1 MSKKDKNKIPM
12 EINEIK
18 QQLTLAEVLKHYGL
32 KPDKSLRLHCPFHE
46 DKTPSLQIYYKTHT
60 AYCFSSNC
68 KTHGKSLDVIDF
80 IMHKENISKHEAIK
94 QAETLIGGSDQQAI
108 SKEAFLSNMFT
119 YFKNAVHNS
128 KPTQEYIKS
137 RNLDFSKQEIG
148 YNAGQFHHGTRKDE
162 ILINQCLQY
171 GLLIDAGLTAK
182 TGDKAYK
189 VFGKGCIVFALK
201 NKQHQVSGLYFRS
214 TTNNDTAKH
223 YYLKDRQGIYPG
235 YPKAETQ
242 KLIITEAVIDAAT
255 LLQIPAITETY
266 SILTAY
272 GTNGLNQEIKT
283 AIQELP
289 QLQEII
295 FAFDADEAGQSAVTK
310 YTAELHELLP
320 GVIITTLAL
329 PLKDINETA
338 QAHDDE
344 AVFIQLLAERKA
356 PQPPEGGA
364 KVVEDKSLFLSTEN
378 KPATE
383 KETLPKPQ
391 PDETSPPAGGRL
403 TGLNPEQLV
412 YETNEL
418 IITIWGGIEQ
428 ENLSRLKVSLH
439 IRLKSNKYRSFR
451 DDVNLYSYAS
461 SQKLVKSI
469 AETLELST
477 SLVNATI
484 TDLIETLEK
493 YRSEERAQ
501 QLKALVPQA
510 YQMTAE
516 EKQAAEAFLKEPDL
530 VQRTLDTLSRTGL
543 IGEQKNGLLL
553 YFLYLSRFFEE
564 PLHAI
569 IFGKSGSGK
578 TYLQTR
584 ISECLPEE
592 SVRTTTSLSENTLYY
607 SPKNFWKH
615 IVLLIEDLDGVY
627 NALLPLREFMS
638 KQSITKLTTDKDAK
652 GNNVQKVLTVEG
664 PICVSGATTKENIYE
679 DNANRS
685 FLIYVDEGASHLNEV
700 MEYQRKQQAG
710 LINKS
715 AQEKAKQELRN
726 VQRLLVKD
734 IQVINPYALHLR
746 IPDNVF
752 KKLRTNM
759 HYLKLI
765 EIITFYHQQQRPI
778 KKGTDGTKYIE
789 TTPEDIY
796 WANELVKEVL
806 LKKSDELNGEL
817 RGFFEQLKSHVK
829 AASKDPNATFFAKDI
844 RKTYRMHPMQLTRH
858 LIQLERRGY
867 IKQVSSN
874 RKTGFEYQVTEW
886 EEYSRLQEGVNIMD
900 TILEKLKKAK
910 TKVNTP
916 QLHAHSQNGV

>member
-1 MSKKDKNKIPM
+1 M

-18 QQLTLAEVLKHYGL
+18 QRLTLAEVLKHYGL

-80 IMHKENISKHEAIK
+80 IMHKENISKHAAIK

-128 KPTQEYIKS
+128 KPTQEYIQS
-137 RNLDFSKQEIG
+137 RNLDFTGQEIG

-162 ILINQCLQY
+162 TLINQCLRY

-235 YPKAETQ
+235 YPKIETQ

-255 LLQIPAITETY
+255 LINIPAITENY
-266 SILTAY
+266 SIVTAY
-272 GTNGLNQEIKT
+272 GTNGLNQEIKI

-295 FAFDADEAGQSAVTK
+295 FAFDADEAGQAAVTK

-320 GVIITTLAL
+320 GVIITTLTL

-338 QAHDDE
+338 QAHDDD
-344 AVFIQLLAERKA
+344 AVFIQLLAERK
-356 PQPPEGGA
+356 PF
-364 KVVEDKSLFLSTEN
+364 FLSTEN
-378 KPATE
+378 KRTIE
-383 KETLPKPQ
+383 KEPLPKP
-391 PDETSPPAGGRL
+391 PATPETSPPAGGRL

-412 YETNEL
+412 YETAEL

-510 YQMTAE
+510 YQMSQE
-516 EKQAAEAFLKEPDL
+516 ERAAAEAFLKEPDL

-710 LINKS
+710 LINKA

-778 KKGTDGTKYIE
+778 KKGTDGTRYIE

-817 RGFFEQLKSHVK
+817 RSFFEQLKSNVK
-829 AASKDPNATFFAKDI
+829 AANPNNLNATFFAKDI

-858 LIQLERRGY
+858 LVQLERRGY
-867 IKQVSSN
+867 IKQVSNN

-886 EEYSRLQEGVNIMD
+886 EEYSQLQEGVNIMD
-900 TILEKLKKAK
+900 TILSKLKPAK
-910 TKVNTP
+910 NKVVIP

>member
-1 MSKKDKNKIPM
+1 M

-80 IMHKENISKHEAIK
+80 IMHKENTTKHEAIK

-108 SKEAFLSNMFT
+108 SKEVFLGNMFT

-162 ILINQCLQY
+162 TLINQCLQY

-223 YYLKDRQGIYPG
+223 YYLKDRQGIYPS
-235 YPKAETQ
+235 YPKIDTQ

-255 LLQIPAITETY
+255 LLKIPAIMENY
-266 SILTAY
+266 SIVTAY
-272 GTNGLNQEIKT
+272 GTNGLNQEIKA

-289 QLQEII
+289 QLEEII
-295 FAFDADEAGQSAVTK
+295 FAFDADEAGQAAVTK

-320 GVIITTLAL
+320 SVIISTLTL

-338 QAHDDE
+338 QAHEDE

-356 PQPPEGGA
+356 F
-364 KVVEDKSLFLSTEN
+364 FLSTEN
-378 KPATE
+378 KSSIE
-383 KETLPKPQ
+383 KESPAISIPA
-391 PDETSPPAGGRL
+391 PPAAKL
-403 TGLNPEQLV
+403 NTANPEQLV

-428 ENLSRLKVSLH
+428 DNLSRLKVSLH

-477 SLVNATI
+477 SLIGATV
-484 TDLIETLEK
+484 TDLIEALEK
-493 YRSEERAQ
+493 YRSTQREQ

-510 YQMTAE
+510 YQMTVPE
-516 EKQAAEAFLKEPDL
+516 RQAAEAFLKEPDL

-710 LINKS
+710 LINKA

-726 VQRLLVKD
+726 VQRLMVKD

-778 KKGTDGTKYIE
+778 KKLADGTRYIE

-817 RGFFEQLKSHVK
+817 RGFFEQLKSTVK
-829 AASKDPNATFFAKDI
+829 ATNPNNLNATFFAKDI
-844 RKTYRMHPMQLTRH
+844 RKVYRMHPMQLTRH

-886 EEYSRLQEGVNIMD
+886 EEYSQLQEGVNIMD

-910 TKVNTP
+910 TKANTP

>member
-1 MSKKDKNKIPM
+1 M
-12 EINEIK
+12 EIGEIK
-18 QQLTLAEVLKHYGL
+18 QRLTLAEVLKHYGL

-80 IMHKENISKHEAIK
+80 IMHKENITKHEAIK
-94 QAETLIGGSDQQAI
+94 QAEALIGGSDQQAI

-128 KPTQEYIKS
+128 RPTQEYIKS
-137 RNLDFSKQEIG
+137 RNLDFAKQEIG

-162 ILINQCLQY
+162 TLINQCLQY

-235 YPKAETQ
+235 YPKADTQ
-242 KLIITEAVIDAAT
+242 KLIITEAVIDTAT

-266 SILTAY
+266 SIVTAY
-272 GTNGLNQEIKT
+272 GTNGLNQEIKI

-295 FAFDADEAGQSAVTK
+295 FAFDADEAGQAAVSK

-320 GVIITTLAL
+320 GVIISQLIL

-338 QAHDDE
+338 QAHEDE
-344 AVFIQLLAERKA
+344 AVFIQLLAERKTF
-356 PQPPEGGA
+356 
-364 KVVEDKSLFLSTEN
+364 SFSTEN
-378 KPATE
+378 HAPTE

-391 PDETSPPAGGRL
+391 PDEAVPPAGGRL

-412 YETNEL
+412 YETAEL

-510 YQMTAE
+510 YQMTAP

-553 YFLYLSRFFEE
+553 YFLYLSRFFDE

-710 LINKS
+710 LINKA

-726 VQRLLVKD
+726 VQRLMVKD

-778 KKGTDGTKYIE
+778 KKGTNGTRYIE

-817 RGFFEQLKSHVK
+817 RGFFEQLKKHVK
-829 AASKDPNATFFAKDI
+829 AANKDPNATFFAKDI

-886 EEYSRLQEGVNIMD
+886 EEYSQLQEGVNIMD
-900 TILEKLKKAK
+900 TILAKLKPAK
-910 TKVNTP
+910 NKVVTP

>member
-1 MSKKDKNKIPM
+1 M
-12 EINEIK
+12 
-18 QQLTLAEVLKHYGL
+18 TFA
-32 KPDKSLRLHCPFHE
+32 
-46 DKTPSLQIYYKTHT
+46 
-60 AYCFSSNC
+60 
-68 KTHGKSLDVIDF
+68 
-80 IMHKENISKHEAIK
+80 
-94 QAETLIGGSDQQAI
+94 
-108 SKEAFLSNMFT
+108 
-119 YFKNAVHNS
+119 
-128 KPTQEYIKS
+128 
-137 RNLDFSKQEIG
+137 KQEIG

-162 ILINQCLQY
+162 TLINQCLQY
-171 GLLIDAGLTAK
+171 GLLIDAGMTAK

-223 YYLKDRQGIYPG
+223 YYLKDRQGLYPG
-235 YPKAETQ
+235 YPKADTT
-242 KLIITEAVIDAAT
+242 KLILTEAIIDAAT
-255 LLQIPAITETY
+255 LLKALPTGEGLGGADY
-266 SILTAY
+266 SIVTAY

-295 FAFDADEAGQSAVTK
+295 FAFDADEAGQAAVSK

-320 GVIITTLAL
+320 GVILSTLTL

-338 QAHDDE
+338 QAHEDE
-344 AVFIQLLAERKA
+344 AVFIQLLAERK
-356 PQPPEGGA
+356 PF
-364 KVVEDKSLFLSTEN
+364 FLSTEN

-391 PDETSPPAGGRL
+391 PDEAVPPMGGRL

-451 DDVNLYSYAS
+451 DDVNLYSYAG

-510 YQMTAE
+510 YQMTAP

-553 YFLYLSRFFEE
+553 YFLYLSHFFEE

-700 MEYQRKQQAG
+700 MEYQRRQQAG
-710 LINKS
+710 LINKA

-726 VQRLLVKD
+726 VQRLMVKD

-778 KKGTDGTKYIE
+778 KKGTDGTRYIE

-817 RGFFEQLKSHVK
+817 RGFFEQLKGHVK
-829 AASKDPNATFFAKDI
+829 AGNKDPNATFFAKDI

-858 LIQLERRGY
+858 LVQLERRGY

-886 EEYSRLQEGVNIMD
+886 EEYSQLQEGVNIMD
-900 TILEKLKKAK
+900 TILAKLKPAK
-910 TKVNTP
+910 NKVVIP

>member
-1 MSKKDKNKIPM
+1 M
-12 EINEIK
+12 EIAEIK
-18 QQLTLAEVLKHYGL
+18 ERLTLAEVLKHYGL

-46 DKTPSLQIYYKTHT
+46 DKTPSLQVYYKTHT

-80 IMHKENISKHEAIK
+80 IMHKEGFDKLSPKDAKHEAIK

-137 RNLDFSKQEIG
+137 RNLDFAKQEIG

-162 ILINQCLQY
+162 TLINQCLQY

-242 KLIITEAVIDAAT
+242 KLILTEAVIDAAT
-255 LLQIPAITETY
+255 LINIPAITESY
-266 SILTAY
+266 SIVTAY

-289 QLQEII
+289 HLQEII
-295 FAFDADEAGQSAVTK
+295 FAFDADEAGQAAVTK
-310 YTAELHELLP
+310 YMAELHELLP
-320 GVIITTLAL
+320 GVIITTLTL

-344 AVFIQLLAERKA
+344 SVFIQLLAERK
-356 PQPPEGGA
+356 PF
-364 KVVEDKSLFLSTEN
+364 SFSTEN
-378 KPATE
+378 KPTTE
-383 KETLPKPQ
+383 KEPLPKP
-391 PDETSPPAGGRL
+391 PATPETSPPAGGRL

-412 YETNEL
+412 YETAEL

-477 SLVNATI
+477 SLIGATV

-510 YQMTAE
+510 YQMTAP
-516 EKQAAEAFLKEPDL
+516 EKQAAEAFLKEPEL

-710 LINKS
+710 LIDKA

-726 VQRLLVKD
+726 VQRLLIKD

-765 EIITFYHQQQRPI
+765 EIITFYHQQQRPV
-778 KKGTDGTKYIE
+778 KKGTDGTRYIE

-829 AASKDPNATFFAKDI
+829 AVNKDPNATFFAKDI

-886 EEYSRLQEGVNIMD
+886 EEYSQLQEGVNIMN
-900 TILEKLKKAK
+900 TILAKLKPAKNKA
-910 TKVNTP
+910 VIP
-916 QLHAHSQNGV
+916 QLHAYSQNVV

>member
-1 MSKKDKNKIPM
+1 M

-94 QAETLIGGSDQQAI
+94 QAEALANGGQPNTSIDKA
-108 SKEAFLSNMFT
+108 AFLQQMFT

-128 KPTQEYIKS
+128 RPTQEYIKS

-255 LLQIPAITETY
+255 LINIPAITETY

-295 FAFDADEAGQSAVTK
+295 FAFDADEAGQAAVTK

-320 GVIITTLAL
+320 GVIITTLTL

-338 QAHDDE
+338 QAHEDE
-344 AVFIQLLAERKA
+344 AVFIQLLAERKPLA
-356 PQPPEGGA
+356 PQPPKGGA
-364 KVVEDKSLFLSTEN
+364 TGQTKILSLSTE
-378 KPATE
+378 E
-383 KETLPKPQ
+383 DTLPEPKSP
-391 PDETSPPAGGRL
+391 EAVPPAGGRL

-412 YETNEL
+412 YETAEL
-418 IITIWGGIEQ
+418 TITIWGGIEQ

-477 SLVNATI
+477 SLIGATV

-510 YQMTAE
+510 YQMTAQ
-516 EKQAAEAFLKEPDL
+516 EKQVAEAFLKEPDL

-569 IFGKSGSGK
+569 IFGRSGSGK

-685 FLIYVDEGASHLNEV
+685 FLIYVNEGASHLNEV

-710 LINKS
+710 LIDKA

-734 IQVINPYALHLR
+734 IQVINPYALQLR

-765 EIITFYHQQQRPI
+765 EIITFYHQQQRPV
-778 KKGTDGTKYIE
+778 KKGTDGIRYIE

-817 RGFFEQLKSHVK
+817 RGFFEQLKSNVK
-829 AASKDPNATFFAKDI
+829 AANPNNLNATFFAKDI

-886 EEYSRLQEGVNIMD
+886 KEYSQLQEGVNIMD
-900 TILEKLKKAK
+900 TILAKLKPAKNKAII
-910 TKVNTP
+910 P

>member
-1 MSKKDKNKIPM
+1 M

-18 QQLTLAEVLKHYGL
+18 QRLTLAEVLKHYGL

-46 DKTPSLQIYYKTHT
+46 DNTPSLQIYYKTHT

-80 IMHKENISKHEAIK
+80 IMHKENTTKHEAIK
-94 QAETLIGGSDQQAI
+94 QAEALIGGSDQQAI

-137 RNLDFSKQEIG
+137 RNLDFAKQEIG

-162 ILINQCLQY
+162 TLINQCLQY

-235 YPKAETQ
+235 YPKADTQ

-255 LLQIPAITETY
+255 LIDIPAITENY
-266 SILTAY
+266 SIVTAY

-295 FAFDADEAGQSAVTK
+295 FAFDADEAGQAAVNK

-320 GVIITTLAL
+320 GVILSTLTL

-338 QAHDDE
+338 QAHDDD
-344 AVFIQLLAERKA
+344 AVFIQLLAERK
-356 PQPPEGGA
+356 PF
-364 KVVEDKSLFLSTEN
+364 FLSTEN
-378 KPATE
+378 KATTE
-383 KETLPKPQ
+383 KEPLPKP
-391 PDETSPPAGGRL
+391 PAASETSPPDGGRL

-412 YETNEL
+412 YETAEL
-418 IITIWGGIEQ
+418 IITVWGGIEQ

-510 YQMTAE
+510 YQMTAQE
-516 EKQAAEAFLKEPDL
+516 RQAAEAFLKEPDL

-710 LINKS
+710 LINKA

-778 KKGTDGTKYIE
+778 KKGTDGTRYIE

-817 RGFFEQLKSHVK
+817 RGFFEQLKNYVK

-900 TILEKLKKAK
+900 TILAKLKPAKNKA
-910 TKVNTP
+910 VTP
-916 QLHAHSQNGV
+916 QLHAYSQNGV

>member
-1 MSKKDKNKIPM
+1 M

-80 IMHKENISKHEAIK
+80 IMHKENTTKHEAIK

-137 RNLDFSKQEIG
+137 RNLDFAKQEIG

-162 ILINQCLQY
+162 TLINQCLRY

-201 NKQHQVSGLYFRS
+201 NRQHQVSGLYFRS

-255 LLQIPAITETY
+255 LINIPAITENY
-266 SILTAY
+266 SIVTAY

-283 AIQELP
+283 ALQELP

-295 FAFDADEAGQSAVTK
+295 FAFDADEAGQAAVTK

-320 GVIITTLAL
+320 GVIISTLTL

-338 QAHDDE
+338 QAHDDK
-344 AVFIQLLAERKA
+344 AVFIQLLAERA
-356 PQPPEGGA
+356 PQPPKGGA
-364 KVVEDKSLFLSTEN
+364 KVAGQDQSLFLSTEN
-378 KPATE
+378 KSSIEKESPAIIPPAT
-383 KETLPKPQ
+383 
-391 PDETSPPAGGRL
+391 PPAAKL
-403 TGLNPEQLV
+403 NTANPEQLV

-484 TDLIETLEK
+484 TDLIEALEK

-510 YQMTAE
+510 YQMTAQ

-569 IFGKSGSGK
+569 IFGRSGSGK

-710 LINKS
+710 LINKA

-765 EIITFYHQQQRPI
+765 EIITFYHQQQRPV
-778 KKGTDGTKYIE
+778 KKGTDGTRYIE

-817 RGFFEQLKSHVK
+817 RGFFELLKSTVRSGNK
-829 AASKDPNATFFAKDI
+829 QDLNATFFAKDI

-900 TILEKLKKAK
+900 TILAKLKPAKNKA
-910 TKVNTP
+910 VIP
-916 QLHAHSQNGV
+916 QLHAYSQNGV

>member
-1 MSKKDKNKIPM
+1 M

-80 IMHKENISKHEAIK
+80 IMHKENTTKHEAIK
-94 QAETLIGGSDQQAI
+94 QAEALIGGSDQQAI

-128 KPTQEYIKS
+128 RPTQEYIKS
-137 RNLDFSKQEIG
+137 RNLDFAKQEIG

-162 ILINQCLQY
+162 TLINQCLQY

-266 SILTAY
+266 SVVTAY

-283 AIQELP
+283 AIQELT

-295 FAFDADEAGQSAVTK
+295 FAFDADEAGQVAVSK

-320 GVIITTLAL
+320 GVIISTLTL

-338 QAHDDE
+338 QAHEDE

-356 PQPPEGGA
+356 F
-364 KVVEDKSLFLSTEN
+364 FLSTEN
-378 KPATE
+378 KPITE
-383 KETLPKPQ
+383 KEPLPKP
-391 PDETSPPAGGRL
+391 PATPETSPPAGGRL

-412 YETNEL
+412 YETAEL

-510 YQMTAE
+510 YQMTAQ
-516 EKQAAEAFLKEPDL
+516 EKQAAETFLKEPDL

-700 MEYQRKQQAG
+700 MEYQRRQQAG
-710 LINKS
+710 LINKA

-765 EIITFYHQQQRPI
+765 EIITFYHQQQRPV
-778 KKGTDGTKYIE
+778 KKSADGTKYIE

-829 AASKDPNATFFAKDI
+829 AGSKDPNASFFAKDI

-886 EEYSRLQEGVNIMD
+886 EEYSQLQEGVNIMD

-916 QLHAHSQNGV
+916 QLHAYSQNGL

>member
-1 MSKKDKNKIPM
+1 M

-18 QQLTLAEVLKHYGL
+18 QRLTLAEVLKHYGL

-80 IMHKENISKHEAIK
+80 IMHKENTTKHEAIK
-94 QAETLIGGSDQQAI
+94 QAETLANGGQPNTSID
-108 SKEAFLSNMFT
+108 KGAFLQQMFT

-128 KPTQEYIKS
+128 RPTQEYIKS
-137 RNLDFSKQEIG
+137 RNLDFAKQEIG

-162 ILINQCLQY
+162 TLINQCLQY

-214 TTNNDTAKH
+214 TTNSDTAKH

-255 LLQIPAITETY
+255 LLQIPAITENY
-266 SILTAY
+266 SIVTAY

-295 FAFDADEAGQSAVTK
+295 FAFDADEAGQAAVIK

-320 GVIITTLAL
+320 GVIITTLTL

-338 QAHDDE
+338 QAHEDE
-344 AVFIQLLAERKA
+344 AVFIQLMAERA
-356 PQPPEGGA
+356 PQPPKGGA
-364 KVVEDKSLFLSTEN
+364 KVAEQDKSLFLSTEN
-378 KPATE
+378 KSSIEKESPAPAT
-383 KETLPKPQ
+383 
-391 PDETSPPAGGRL
+391 PAGRL
-403 TGLNPEQLV
+403 NTANPEQLV
-412 YETNEL
+412 YETAEL

-501 QLKALVPQA
+501 QLKSLVPQA
-510 YQMTAE
+510 YQMTAQE
-516 EKQAAEAFLKEPDL
+516 RQAAEAFLKEPDL

-710 LINKS
+710 LINKA

-765 EIITFYHQQQRPI
+765 EIITFYHQQQRPV
-778 KKGTDGTKYIE
+778 KKLADGTRYIE

-817 RGFFEQLKSHVK
+817 RGFFELLKSHVK
-829 AASKDPNATFFAKDI
+829 AAGKDPNATFFAKDI

-858 LIQLERRGY
+858 LIQLEKRGY

-886 EEYSRLQEGVNIMD
+886 EEYSQLQESVNIMD
-900 TILEKLKKAK
+900 TILAKLKPARN
-910 TKVNTP
+910 KVVIP
-916 QLHAHSQNGV
+916 QLHAYSQNGV

>member
-1 MSKKDKNKIPM
+1 M
-12 EINEIK
+12 
-18 QQLTLAEVLKHYGL
+18 
-32 KPDKSLRLHCPFHE
+32 
-46 DKTPSLQIYYKTHT
+46 
-60 AYCFSSNC
+60 
-68 KTHGKSLDVIDF
+68 
-80 IMHKENISKHEAIK
+80 
-94 QAETLIGGSDQQAI
+94 
-108 SKEAFLSNMFT
+108 
-119 YFKNAVHNS
+119 
-128 KPTQEYIKS
+128 
-137 RNLDFSKQEIG
+137 
-148 YNAGQFHHGTRKDE
+148 
-162 ILINQCLQY
+162 
-171 GLLIDAGLTAK
+171 
-182 TGDKAYK
+182 
-189 VFGKGCIVFALK
+189 
-201 NKQHQVSGLYFRS
+201 SGLYFRS
-214 TTNNDTAKH
+214 IINNDTAKH

-235 YPKAETQ
+235 YPKADTQ
-242 KLIITEAVIDAAT
+242 KLIMTEAVIDAAT
-255 LLQIPAITETY
+255 LLQIPAITENY
-266 SILTAY
+266 SIVTAY

-295 FAFDADEAGQSAVTK
+295 FAFDADEAGQAAVSK

-320 GVIITTLAL
+320 GVIITMLTL

-344 AVFIQLLAERKA
+344 AVFIQLLAERA
-356 PQPPEGGA
+356 PQPPKGGA
-364 KVVEDKSLFLSTEN
+364 KAAGQDQNLFLSTEN
-378 KPATE
+378 KSSTE
-383 KETLPKPQ
+383 KEPLPKPQ
-391 PDETSPPAGGRL
+391 PDEAVPPTGGRL

-510 YQMTAE
+510 YQMTAQ

-553 YFLYLSRFFEE
+553 YFLYLSRFFDE

-710 LINKS
+710 LINKA

-765 EIITFYHQQQRPI
+765 EIITFYHHQQRPV
-778 KKGTDGTKYIE
+778 KKGTDGTRYIE

-829 AASKDPNATFFAKDI
+829 AAHKDPNATFFAKDI
-844 RKTYRMHPMQLTRH
+844 RKTYRMHPMALTRH

-874 RKTGFEYQVTEW
+874 RKTGFEYQVAEW
-886 EEYSRLQEGVNIMD
+886 EEYSQLQEGVNIMD

>member
-1 MSKKDKNKIPM
+1 M
-12 EINEIK
+12 EIGEIK
-18 QQLTLAEVLKHYGL
+18 QRLTLAEVLKHYGL

-80 IMHKENISKHEAIK
+80 IMHKENITKHEAIK
-94 QAETLIGGSDQQAI
+94 QAEALIGGSDQQAI

-128 KPTQEYIKS
+128 RPTQEYIKS
-137 RNLDFSKQEIG
+137 RNLDFAKQEIG

-162 ILINQCLQY
+162 TLINQCLQY

-235 YPKAETQ
+235 YPKADTQ
-242 KLIITEAVIDAAT
+242 KLIITEAVIDTAT

-266 SILTAY
+266 SIVTAY
-272 GTNGLNQEIKT
+272 GTNGLNQEIKI

-295 FAFDADEAGQSAVTK
+295 FAFDADEAGQAAVSK

-320 GVIITTLAL
+320 GVIISQLIL

-338 QAHDDE
+338 QAHEDE
-344 AVFIQLLAERKA
+344 AVFIQLLAERKTF
-356 PQPPEGGA
+356 
-364 KVVEDKSLFLSTEN
+364 SFSTEN
-378 KPATE
+378 HAPTE

-391 PDETSPPAGGRL
+391 PDEAVPPAGGRL

-412 YETNEL
+412 YETAEL

-493 YRSEERAQ
+493 YRSE
-501 QLKALVPQA
+501 
-510 YQMTAE
+510 
-516 EKQAAEAFLKEPDL
+516 
-530 VQRTLDTLSRTGL
+530 
-543 IGEQKNGLLL
+543 
-553 YFLYLSRFFEE
+553 
-564 PLHAI
+564 
-569 IFGKSGSGK
+569 
-578 TYLQTR
+578 
-584 ISECLPEE
+584 
-592 SVRTTTSLSENTLYY
+592 
-607 SPKNFWKH
+607 
-615 IVLLIEDLDGVY
+615 
-627 NALLPLREFMS
+627 
-638 KQSITKLTTDKDAK
+638 
-652 GNNVQKVLTVEG
+652 
-664 PICVSGATTKENIYE
+664 
-679 DNANRS
+679 
-685 FLIYVDEGASHLNEV
+685 
-700 MEYQRKQQAG
+700 
-710 LINKS
+710 
-715 AQEKAKQELRN
+715 
-726 VQRLLVKD
+726 
-734 IQVINPYALHLR
+734 
-746 IPDNVF
+746 
-752 KKLRTNM
+752 
-759 HYLKLI
+759 
-765 EIITFYHQQQRPI
+765 
-778 KKGTDGTKYIE
+778 
-789 TTPEDIY
+789 
-796 WANELVKEVL
+796 
-806 LKKSDELNGEL
+806 
-817 RGFFEQLKSHVK
+817 
-829 AASKDPNATFFAKDI
+829 
-844 RKTYRMHPMQLTRH
+844 
-858 LIQLERRGY
+858 
-867 IKQVSSN
+867 
-874 RKTGFEYQVTEW
+874 
-886 EEYSRLQEGVNIMD
+886 
-900 TILEKLKKAK
+900 
-910 TKVNTP
+910 
-916 QLHAHSQNGV
+916 